1 MKCMLAYLFDLLWE
15 RKRNWGGG
23 EMKITEISWPF
34 YLIVQNMGIASLLEL
49 YLMYKHIIYWYKR
62 KKGQIYI
69 KVYSNFSIL

>member
-1 MKCMLAYLFDLLWE
+1 
-15 RKRNWGGG
+15 
-23 EMKITEISWPF
+23 MKITEISWPF